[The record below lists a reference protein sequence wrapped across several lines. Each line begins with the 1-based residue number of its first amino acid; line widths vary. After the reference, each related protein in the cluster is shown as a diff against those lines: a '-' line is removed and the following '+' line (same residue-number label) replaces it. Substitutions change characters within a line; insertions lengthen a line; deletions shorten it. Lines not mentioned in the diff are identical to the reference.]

1 MNRFAWIW
9 ILVLLALVACHTP
22 TSEARRMIARA
33 ELLADTLPDSTA
45 RLIDSVL
52 RMPANL
58 SERQRMDMALLQTE
72 ALFGCRD
79 VSGNV
84 STLSPVMDD
93 DFFDDKPF
101 LSTSPDLEQ
110 AAAYYASKK
119 QYAKAAHAAL
129 YSGFV
134 QQHYNEKEAAM
145 RSFKEAEQY
154 GGLVDDS
161 LTVAL
166 AQYRM
171 GKLLYDDYMEDEVIS
186 ILRVSDIYFGVHFGE
201 RAFVQNLEAA
211 AYMVLKNFD
220 SADLCL
226 KKSLMY
232 AEQSLS
238 SKAKRK
244 ALNNYAVYYRLLGN
258 YAHAI
263 TCLREIASEPSLTDT
278 EKILLYLNFGKTFAA
293 KGATDSAAVYYK
305 HIEEFLRFA
314 NIQDDT
320 EVSAYGALSRF
331 AESQGDIT
339 SAFQNLKEQGN
350 LMSKIQ
356 SSIEKK
362 SVFRVQQQYNY
373 ESLQNTMNKKLIQKQ
388 RLITLIGFF
397 AIIGLATLAISQIR
411 LAKTR
416 KQEAEAKTSLFH
428 FMQQNKDLT
437 QKHETSEKALADL
450 SMMLKADE
458 KAYQNLIRKN
468 SEIESACNTYAQQLS
483 DALNKEA
490 LVMRKLDIFLKNKE
504 EKAYLAALKDAVFE
518 NNEDHWEA
526 LMEVFDLLYPDVR
539 SNLALQH
546 PELTEME
553 QKDFILSYFNVS
565 RDEEAHLFQKSI
577 HTVDKL
583 RNTVRQKMKQSTVE
597 PSPKSE

>member
-1 MNRFAWIW
+1 
-9 ILVLLALVACHTP
+9 
-22 TSEARRMIARA
+22 
-33 ELLADTLPDSTA
+33 
-45 RLIDSVL
+45 
-52 RMPANL
+52 
-58 SERQRMDMALLQTE
+58 
-72 ALFGCRD
+72 
-79 VSGNV
+79 
-84 STLSPVMDD
+84 
-93 DFFDDKPF
+93 
-101 LSTSPDLEQ
+101 
-110 AAAYYASKK
+110 
-119 QYAKAAHAAL
+119 
-129 YSGFV
+129 
-134 QQHYNEKEAAM
+134 
-145 RSFKEAEQY
+145 
-154 GGLVDDS
+154 
-161 LTVAL
+161 
-166 AQYRM
+166 
-171 GKLLYDDYMEDEVIS
+171 
-186 ILRVSDIYFGVHFGE
+186 
-201 RAFVQNLEAA
+201 
-211 AYMVLKNFD
+211 
-220 SADLCL
+220 
-226 KKSLMY
+226 
-232 AEQSLS
+232 
-238 SKAKRK
+238 
-244 ALNNYAVYYRLLGN
+244 
-258 YAHAI
+258 
-263 TCLREIASEPSLTDT
+263 
-278 EKILLYLNFGKTFAA
+278 
-293 KGATDSAAVYYK
+293 
-305 HIEEFLRFA
+305 
-314 NIQDDT
+314 
-320 EVSAYGALSRF
+320 
-331 AESQGDIT
+331 
-339 SAFQNLKEQGN
+339 
-350 LMSKIQ
+350 MSKIQ

-526 LMEVFDLLYPDVR
+526 LMEVFDLLYPNVR